1 MLTWEQQEQNWI
13 NLDPQVKNYFNYLA
27 ETDPDRTGQAFF
39 EDTVPENI
47 QSMPQAVNDILNGNT
62 EYAIS
67 DKDWSHDISDHN
79 GGSGSADNGTFE
91 DLSLNRSRQEMNM
104 TTEELEVADTQLQ
117 ADADFLE
124 TIYQSAEPV
133 ESTAKAAEVVTEA
146 ADVGI
151 EAGAEVFD
159 FFAATGEVIGQVAT
173 PVVLAMKAGRAFS
186 NDPDEQA
193 GAAVCVGTIASV
205 GMFTP
210 AAPLI
215 GIGALGWTL
224 WGLGEGFINWL
235 NNDPKGTPVK

>member
-13 NLDPQVKNYFNYLA
+13 NLDPKVKNYFNYLA
-27 ETDPDRTGQAFF
+27 EADPDRTGQAFF

-47 QSMPQAVNDILNGNT
+47 QSMPQAVSDILNGNS

-67 DKDWSHDISDHN
+67 DKDWSHNVSDHN

-91 DLSLNRSRQEMNM
+91 DLSLNRSRQELNM

-117 ADADFLE
+117 ADADLLE

-133 ESTAKAAEVVTEA
+133 ESTAKAAEVMTEA

-151 EAGAEVFD
+151 EAGAEAFD
-159 FFAATGEVIGQVAT
+159 LLGATGEVIGNVAT
-173 PVVLAMKAGRAFS
+173 PIILAMKVGKAISDDPEEQMFAAGLT
-186 NDPDEQA
+186 
-193 GAAVCVGTIASV
+193 GTATTI

-210 AAPLI
+210 AAPFI
-215 GIGALGWTL
+215 ALGATAWAGWSFL
-224 WGLGEGFINWL
+224 NWCIDSINK
-235 NNDPKGTPVK
+235 PSYR